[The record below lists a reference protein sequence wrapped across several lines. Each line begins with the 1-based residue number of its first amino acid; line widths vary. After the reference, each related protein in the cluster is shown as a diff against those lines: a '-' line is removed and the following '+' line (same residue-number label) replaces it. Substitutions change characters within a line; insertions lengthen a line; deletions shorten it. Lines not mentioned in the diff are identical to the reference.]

1 MQSYLTDVLAI
12 VGALVMRAGFAVQSA
27 GQVRSKN
34 SAAAIARHL
43 ADFCVAV
50 LAFWAVGMAIQF
62 AGNRFLGLKPSLLV
76 GWDGAASTLAFP
88 GVVGV
93 LIATA
98 IVPGVLAERARFWP
112 SLWTGVALAA
122 VVVPVSRAWTTAT
135 GFLGD
140 MGIPD
145 ALGAISFHWAGAVA
159 AAVGAIFVGARTGKF
174 NRDGSSTAIP
184 GHSVPLAG
192 AGLFLLVVGFVLFGV
207 RAGGHTQLSL
217 HTPNDAFRPA
227 AAIVDL
233 GGLAAAKSLLL
244 AAAAGGLA
252 AVIFSQ
258 LRYYKPDLQLTA
270 AGVLGA
276 LVAASAGGGALSSVG
291 AVVTGALAGV
301 LVPLAILVL
310 DVRFR
315 IDDPSGGIA
324 VHGIGA
330 ALGALTAPLLAQS
343 GTVADRAKSLGAAAL
358 GLVLIG
364 ALAAGVS
371 VLLWTLLRRTT
382 PVRVKEHDEFDGL
395 DLAEHDV
402 GAYPDFQQNTIKSY
416 HLREV

>member
-12 VGALVMRAGFAVQSA
+12 VGALVIRAGFAVQSA

-43 ADFCVAV
+43 ADLCVAV

-62 AGNRFLGLKPSLLV
+62 AGNRFLGLEPRLLV
-76 GWDGAASTLAFP
+76 GWDGVMSTLAFP
-88 GVVGV
+88 GVAGV

-112 SLWTGVALAA
+112 ALWTGVALAA
-122 VVVPVSRAWTTAT
+122 IVVPISRAWTMHT

-145 ALGAISFHWAGAVA
+145 VLGAISFHWAGAVA
-159 AAVGAIFVGARTGKF
+159 AAVGAVFVGARTGKF

-207 RAGGHTQLSL
+207 SG
-217 HTPNDAFRPA
+217 
-227 AAIVDL
+227 V
-233 GGLAAAKSLLL
+233 GGLGAAKSLLL

-276 LVAASAGGGALSSVG
+276 LVAASAGAGALSSVG

-330 ALGALTAPLLAQS
+330 AIGALTAPLLAQA
-343 GTVADRAKSLGAAAL
+343 GTFADRAKSLGAAAL

-371 VLLWTLLRRTT
+371 VLLWTLLKRTT
-382 PVRVKEHDEFDGL
+382 PLRVKEHDEFDGL